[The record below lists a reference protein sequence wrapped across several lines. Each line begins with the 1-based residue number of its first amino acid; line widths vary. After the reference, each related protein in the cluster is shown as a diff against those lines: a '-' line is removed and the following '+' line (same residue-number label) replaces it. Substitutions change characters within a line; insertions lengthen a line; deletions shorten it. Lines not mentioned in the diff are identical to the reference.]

1 MIFCT
6 ASRWEQEEMQSE
18 RESKITEQD
27 TAASHYNDL
36 VRNMVS
42 TSILSLLSNCVE
54 NWCNKIL

>member
-1 MIFCT
+1 MIFCILYSIFCA
-6 ASRWEQEEMQSE
+6 ASRWEQEERQSE

-42 TSILSLLSNCVE
+42 MIKCPFIL
-54 NWCNKIL
+54 